1 MIKKCVLTCHFLIS
15 SEEEL
20 MLVRSI
26 AFRQRLPSVIR
37 SIKQK
42 EKNVIRPI
50 VHIEDSGQIE
60 DINIDNKE
68 IDKTDVCVDE
78 YGTLKYSIE

>member
-1 MIKKCVLTCHFLIS
+1 MLFDQLFIDSSLIWITEKCV
-15 SEEEL
+15 
-20 MLVRSI
+20 
-26 AFRQRLPSVIR
+26 
-37 SIKQK
+37 
-42 EKNVIRPI
+42 I